1 MLCDNCGKEPAKV
14 HYKEIKDDKTIEFNL
29 CEKCAEEKG
38 LHLSPKKHP
47 FSISNILAG
56 MAEEVGSSSAKCQG
70 CGLTYAEFRETGRLG
85 CSECYG
91 AFKEQ
96 LRPMLRRIHGSNS
109 HAGKS
114 PRSTEGMLE
123 KIREI
128 EDLKVAL
135 RQAIEKEDF
144 EKAAEIRDKIK
155 ELEALGESGP
165 EGGEGTDK

>member
-1 MLCDNCGKEPAKV
+1 MLCDNCGKEIAKV
-14 HYKEIKDDKTIEFNL
+14 HYKEIKDDKTVECNL

-56 MAEEVGSSSAKCQG
+56 MAEEVGSSTAKCEG
-70 CGLTYAEFRETGRLG
+70 CGLTYSEFRETGRLG
-85 CSECYG
+85 CSECYE

-96 LRPMLRRIHGSNS
+96 LRPMLRRIHGSNV
-109 HAGKS
+109 HTGKS

-135 RQAIEKEDF
+135 RRAIEKEDF
-144 EKAAEIRDKIK
+144 EKAAELRDRIK
-155 ELEALGESGP
+155 EMEALGGENP
-165 EGGEGTDK
+165 EGGEGADK

>member
-1 MLCDNCGKEPAKV
+1 MLCDNCGKEIAKV
-14 HYKEIKDDKTIEFNL
+14 HYKEIKDDKTIECNL
-29 CEKCAEEKG
+29 CEKCALEKG
-38 LHLSPKKHP
+38 LHISPKKQV

-56 MAEEVGSSSAKCQG
+56 MAEEVGSSTTKCEG

-96 LRPMLRRIHGSNS
+96 LRPLLRRIHGSNV
-109 HAGKS
+109 HTGKG
-114 PRSTEGMLE
+114 PRATEGMLE

-128 EDLKVAL
+128 EDLKLAL
-135 RQAIEKEDF
+135 KHAVEREDF

-155 ELEALGESGP
+155 ELEAREGEAA
-165 EGGEGTDK
+165 GEGETGK

>member
-1 MLCDNCGKEPAKV
+1 MLCDNCGKEIAKV
-14 HYKEIKDDKTIEFNL
+14 HYKEIKDDKTVECNL
-29 CEKCAEEKG
+29 CEKCAQEKG

-56 MAEEVGSSSAKCQG
+56 MAEEVGSSTAKCQG

-96 LRPMLRRIHGSNS
+96 LRPLLRRIHGSNLHS
-109 HAGKS
+109 GKS
-114 PRSTEGMLE
+114 PRSTEGVME
-123 KIREI
+123 KIREV

-135 RQAIEKEDF
+135 KRAIDKEDF

-155 ELEALGESGP
+155 ELEAAEDGSQDE
-165 EGGEGTDK
+165 GEGSGK